1 MACCAVDIGLTE
13 LLDDI
18 AKAFEN
24 GLVDPTVID
33 FEYVSRKIGTNKA
46 KKIDDLKRSKR
57 HSPIEDTV
65 KEFRRWAC
73 FNEKQSAEPDVI
85 EDRYINSSGG
95 TFIRTEKKS
104 AEMNPVHVAAEKNLR
119 NAACK
124 IYRKSRF

>member
-24 GLVDPTVID
+24 GLVDPAVID

-46 KKIDDLKRSKR
+46 KKIDNLKRGKR
-57 HSPIEDTV
+57 YSPIEDTV

-95 TFIRTEKKS
+95 TFIRTEKKVS
-104 AEMNPVHVAAEKNLR
+104 R
-119 NAACK
+119 NEPCPCGSGK
-124 IYRKSRF
+124 KFKKCCL